1 MFKRIVDVIEALA
14 FAAAAIF
21 VLCLFI
27 VGGEDDGGNGGGGEA
42 RSGEQVYADSCAQCH
57 GGDGQGGI
65 GPQLADGAV
74 AESLSEQEQIDV
86 ITNGRDNMPA
96 FGDGLSAEEIQAVT
110 DFTRGL

>member
-27 VGGEDDGGNGGGGEA
+27 VSGEDGGGGGEGEA

-74 AESLSEQEQIDV
+74 AESLSEQDQIEV
-86 ITNGRDNMPA
+86 ITNGRNNMPA